1 MTNNSCSM
9 CDDYG
14 VCSGIPCPDH
24 PLIEGLIKELND
36 AIESGLCWGDMMLQ
50 EEALALAKE
59 SNPAKE
65 MRLKKM
71 GADERKRLDTLKI
84 DIVAKCKR
92 RSCELIGGKHVL
104 KQKLS
109 KPCENVA
116 EPDVALPDGSVYA
129 GGCWA
134 HKEGVCPFMHP
145 GEEKIYVFTDH
156 RPIRLVNGKLA
167 TTTLNATY
175 YSPKTQKPQ
184 SQPQK
189 IYTDSW

>member
-1 MTNNSCSM
+1 MNTHSCPT

-36 AIESGLCWGDMMLQ
+36 AIDNGLCWGDMMLQ
-50 EEALALAKE
+50 EEAAALAKE

-71 GADERKRLDTLKI
+71 GAEERKRLDGLKTY
-84 DIVAKCKR
+84 IVGKCKM
-92 RSCELIGGKHVL
+92 RSCEVVNGKHVL

-109 KPCENVA
+109 KRCENVA
-116 EPDVALPDGSVYA
+116 EPDVALPDGSIYA

-145 GEEKIYVFTDH
+145 GEEKIYTFTDH
-156 RPIRLVNGKLA
+156 RPIRLVNGKMA
-167 TTTLNATY
+167 TVNATY
-175 YSPKTQKPQ
+175 YSPKALLPQ
-184 SQPQK
+184 VASQPKK
-189 IYTDSW
+189 IYMDAW

>member
-1 MTNNSCSM
+1 M

-36 AIESGLCWGDMMLQ
+36 AIDNGLCWGDMLLA
-50 EEALALAKE
+50 EEAVPLANE

-71 GADERKRLDTLKI
+71 GAEERKNLDGLKTY
-84 DIVAKCKR
+84 IVGKCKM
-92 RSCELIGGKHVL
+92 RSCELIDGKHVL

-109 KPCENVA
+109 KRCENVA
-116 EPDVALPDGSVYA
+116 EPDVVLPDGSIYP

-145 GEEKIYVFTDH
+145 GEEKIYIFTDNK
-156 RPIRLVNGKLA
+156 PMRLVNGQVPKISS
-167 TTTLNATY
+167 NVVY
-175 YSPKTQKPQ
+175 YSTKQSPK
-184 SQPQK
+184 QPVVK
-189 IYTDSW
+189 SSMSDAW

>member
-1 MTNNSCSM
+1 MSCST

-24 PLIEGLIKELND
+24 PLMDMLIKDLDD
-36 AIESGLCWGDMMLQ
+36 AIERGLCWGDMMLQ
-50 EEALALAKE
+50 EEVITLANE

-71 GADERKRLDTLKI
+71 TAEERKRLDGLKTY
-84 DIVAKCKR
+84 IVGKCKM
-92 RSCELIGGKHVL
+92 RSCENGHL

-116 EPDVALPDGSVYA
+116 EPDVKLPDGSIYP

-145 GEEKIYVFTDH
+145 GEEKIYIFADH
-156 RPIRLVNGKLA
+156 RPIRLVNGKVPA
-167 TTTLNATY
+167 STINATY
-175 YSPKTQKPQ
+175 YSPKAHLPRQMEKTKI
-184 SQPQK
+184 SQL
-189 IYTDSW
+189 TDNSAW